1 MSSIKKVNE
10 IQRKNSSGCGG
21 TSLNWLSRQV
31 HRASTTG
38 AGFDSLPRRRDK
50 LHTPKERISKRFSE
64 GLSLKKI
71 KRLSGTGKNR

>member
-1 MSSIKKVNE
+1 MKFREKTALDV
-10 IQRKNSSGCGG
+10 GG